1 MVNRGGRQYKREICC
16 QGPRNPTKLTVPRAA
31 VTKGM
36 TGLMTVPMIAAVAL
50 AMLAAVLGVVAL
62 LQWRKLQR
70 LKTESEAAQPA
81 GRGSL
86 AMGAMLA
93 AMREPALVHGERI
106 EFVNEAFAS
115 LVGIPANQIAGK
127 TLSDLVSAEYTE
139 LATLA
144 VARALAGGNG
154 PSLTELELADSHGQV
169 TRLELS
175 GSILETEGR
184 KVILFTAEE
193 MLPHREDAAAG
204 AAPARSQLALDSL
217 GEGLLTTDA
226 HGLIDYMNQSAEALT
241 GIRRA
246 DALGQAFGAMIGF
259 VDEHDR
265 RPLPDPVQ
273 QCLGSGSRVNLGR
286 RSLLIA
292 RATGNELG
300 VEATA
305 SPIRAPD
312 GEIAGVAVMLHD
324 VSELRGLTQQMSY
337 QASHDALTGLV
348 NRREFERRL
357 GEALEVA
364 HAGRQGHVMCY
375 LDLDRFKAV
384 NDTSGHLA
392 GDNMLREVAAL
403 IREAVRDSDTVSRL
417 GGDEFGVLLVGCPLD
432 KARQIADDILRAI
445 GEYRFVWKDRIFSV
459 GVSIGIVELTAESN
473 SLEEI
478 LSAADSACYV
488 AKKQSESHV
497 HVYSSHDEAIARNRG
512 EIHWLQRLQAA
523 LRDGYFELYV
533 QPIEPAH
540 PGVASGGPAMEVF
553 VRLHD
558 EGQAIAPA
566 VFFPAA
572 ERYRLMSM
580 IDRWVLTSALA
591 ALAAGA
597 IRLPPGRSLSI
608 NLSGQTLA
616 DPTFLEFVVDELDR
630 TGLQPAQIC
639 FEVAETSVI
648 GNLEQARRFI
658 DVLHGMGCHFAL
670 DDFGTDLGGFANLKQ
685 LPMDYLKIDGSFMR
699 DLGRDTVN
707 QAMVT
712 AVVGMARTLNFRL
725 VAEQI
730 EDVAA
735 LEAARAM
742 GIDFVQGHA
751 IGRPRPLAPAA

>member
-1 MVNRGGRQYKREICC
+1 
-16 QGPRNPTKLTVPRAA
+16 
-31 VTKGM
+31 
-36 TGLMTVPMIAAVAL
+36 MTVPTIAAVVL
-50 AMLAAVLGVVAL
+50 AMFAAVLGVIAFR
-62 LQWRKLQR
+62 QRRKLSR
-70 LKTESEAAQPA
+70 LEAEAVAASPA
-81 GRGSL
+81 PRAGD
-86 AMGAMLA
+86 AMRAMISAL
-93 AMREPALVHGERI
+93 REPALLHGEQI
-106 EFVNEAFAS
+106 EAANDAFAAI
-115 LVGIPANQIAGK
+115 VGMPAAQLAGK
-127 TLSDLVSAEYTE
+127 RLSEVVGGEYAE
-139 LATLA
+139 LAALA
-144 VARALAGGNG
+144 VTRALAGESRL
-154 PSLTELELADSHGQV
+154 SLTELEITDPHGQV
-169 TRLELS
+169 TRVELT
-175 GSILETEGR
+175 GSAIEVAGR
-184 KVILFTAEE
+184 TLVLFTAEE
-193 MLPHREDAAAG
+193 MLPHREATAAAPQ
-204 AAPARSQLALDSL
+204 PARSQLALESL

-226 HGLIDYMNQSAEALT
+226 HGLIDYMNQSAESLT
-241 GIRRA
+241 GMRRE
-246 DALGQAFGAMIGF
+246 DAAGKTFGAMIGF

-265 RPLPDPVQ
+265 RPLADPVQ
-273 QCLGSGSRVNLGR
+273 QCLATGARVNLGR
-286 RSLLIA
+286 RSILIS
-292 RATGNELG
+292 RASGSELG

-305 SPIRAPD
+305 SPIRGPD
-312 GEIAGVAVMLHD
+312 GDIAGVAVMLHD

-357 GEALEVA
+357 GEALEIA
-364 HAGRQGHVMCY
+364 RAGRQSHVMCY

-403 IREAVRDSDTVSRL
+403 IREAVRDSDTVARL
-417 GGDEFGVLLVGCPLD
+417 GGDEFGVLLVGCPLE
-432 KARQIADDILRAI
+432 KARQIADDVSRAI

-459 GVSIGIVELTAESN
+459 GVSIGIVELTGESN
-473 SLEEI
+473 SLEEVM
-478 LSAADSACYV
+478 SAADSACYV
-488 AKKQSESHV
+488 AKKQSDTHI
-497 HVYSSHDEAIARNRG
+497 HVYSSHDEAIARSRG

-523 LRDGYFELYV
+523 LRDGFFELYV
-533 QPIEPAH
+533 QPIEPTR
-540 PGVASGGPAMEVF
+540 PGTPSPNGPAMEVF

-566 VFFPAA
+566 EFFPAA

-580 IDRWVLTSALA
+580 IDRWVLGSALA

-608 NLSGQTLA
+608 NISGQTLA
-616 DPTFLEFVVDELDR
+616 DPSFLELVVDELDR
-630 TGLQPAQIC
+630 TGVQPAQIC

-648 GNLEQARRFI
+648 GNLEQARRFV
-658 DVLHGMGCHFAL
+658 DVLHGMGCRFAL

-699 DLGRDTVN
+699 DLGRDSVN
-707 QAMVT
+707 QAMVS

-730 EDVAA
+730 EDVTA

>member
-1 MVNRGGRQYKREICC
+1 
-16 QGPRNPTKLTVPRAA
+16 
-31 VTKGM
+31 M
-36 TGLMTVPMIAAVAL
+36 TGLMTVPTIAAVAL
-50 AMLAAVLGVVAL
+50 ATLAAVLAVIA
-62 LQWRKLQR
+62 WRQR
-70 LKTESEAAQPA
+70 LKLVRLQDEAAAARLPVQGA
-81 GRGSL
+81 D
-86 AMGAMLA
+86 AMHAMLA
-93 AMREPALVHGERI
+93 ALREPALLHGERI
-106 EFVNEAFAS
+106 EAANEAFAT
-115 LVGIPANQIAGK
+115 LVGIPARELTGK
-127 TLSDLVSAEYTE
+127 TLAELVSGEYAE

-144 VARALAGGNG
+144 VTRALAGTAG
-154 PSLTELELADSHGQV
+154 PALTEVELADAHGQV

-175 GSILETEGR
+175 GSALESAGR
-184 KVILFTAEE
+184 KIVLLTAEE
-193 MLPHREDAAAG
+193 MLPHREGGGAG
-204 AAPARSQLALDSL
+204 LPPARSQLALDSL

-226 HGLIDYMNQSAEALT
+226 HGLIDYLNPSAEALT
-241 GIRRA
+241 GMRRE
-246 DALGQAFGAMIGF
+246 DAIGQAFGAMFGF

-265 RPLPDPVQ
+265 RALADPVQ
-273 QCLGSGSRVNLGR
+273 QCLTTGSRVNLGR
-286 RSLLIA
+286 RSILIS
-292 RATGNELG
+292 RATGSELG
-300 VEATA
+300 IESTA
-305 SPIRAPD
+305 SPIRGPEGD
-312 GEIAGVAVMLHD
+312 LSGVAVMLHD

-348 NRREFERRL
+348 NRREFERRVT
-357 GEALEVA
+357 EALEIA
-364 HAGRQGHVMCY
+364 RAGRQGHVMCY

-403 IREAVRDSDTVSRL
+403 IREAVRDSDTVARL

-459 GVSIGIVELTAESN
+459 GVSIGLVELTGESN

-478 LSAADSACYV
+478 MSAADSACYV
-488 AKKQSESHV
+488 AKKQTDSHI
-497 HVYSSHDEAIARNRG
+497 HVYSSHDEAVARSRG

-523 LRDGYFELYV
+523 LRDGFFELYI
-533 QPIEPAH
+533 QPIEPTR
-540 PGVASGGPAMEVF
+540 PGSSNGPAMEVF

-558 EGQAIAPA
+558 EGQAVSPA
-566 VFFPAA
+566 EFFPAA

-580 IDRWVLTSALA
+580 IDRWVLSSALA
-591 ALAAGA
+591 ALTAGA

-608 NLSGQTLA
+608 NISGQTLA

-630 TGLQPAQIC
+630 SGVQPSQIC
-639 FEVAETSVI
+639 FEVSETTVI

-658 DVLHGMGCHFAL
+658 DVLHGMGCRFAL
-670 DDFGTDLGGFANLKQ
+670 DDFGTDLGGFSNLKQ

-707 QAMVT
+707 QAMVS

>member
-1 MVNRGGRQYKREICC
+1 
-16 QGPRNPTKLTVPRAA
+16 
-31 VTKGM
+31 M
-36 TGLMTVPMIAAVAL
+36 TGLMTVQMIAAVAL
-50 AMLAAVLGVVAL
+50 AMLAAGLGLVAL
-62 LQWRKLQR
+62 LQWRKVKRLQPDPD
-70 LKTESEAAQPA
+70 TAHPA
-81 GRGSL
+81 ERSGD
-86 AMGAMLA
+86 AMRAMLT
-93 AMREPALVHGERI
+93 AMREPALLHGERI
-106 EFVNEAFAS
+106 EAVNDAFSS
-115 LVGIPANQIAGK
+115 LVGIPATELAGK
-127 TLSDLVSAEYTE
+127 SLADLVSGEYSE

-144 VARALAGGNG
+144 VARAREGQSG
-154 PSLTELELADSHGQV
+154 PSLTEVEFADEHGQV
-169 TRLELS
+169 TRLELT
-175 GSILETEGR
+175 GSVLDLAGR
-184 KVILFTAEE
+184 RIVLFTAEE
-193 MLPHREDAAAG
+193 MLPHRAEAAEPP
-204 AAPARSQLALDSL
+204 PARSQLALDSL

-226 HGLIDYMNQSAEALT
+226 HGLIDYLNRAAEALT
-241 GIRRA
+241 GMRRQ

-292 RATGNELG
+292 RPTGNELG

-305 SPIRAPD
+305 SPIRGPE
-312 GEIAGVAVMLHD
+312 GEIMGVAVMLHD
-324 VSELRGLTQQMSY
+324 VSELRGLTQQMTY

-364 HAGRQGHVMCY
+364 RAGRQSHVMCY
-375 LDLDRFKAV
+375 LDLDRFKVV

-403 IREAVRDSDTVSRL
+403 IREAVRDSDTVARL
-417 GGDEFGVLLVGCPLD
+417 GGDEFGVLLVGCPLE
-432 KARQIADDILRAI
+432 KARQIADDVWRAI

-459 GVSIGIVELTAESN
+459 GVSIGLVELTGEAQ

-478 LSAADSACYV
+478 MSAADSACYV
-488 AKKQSESHV
+488 AKKQGESHV

-523 LRDGYFELYV
+523 LRDGFFELYV
-533 QPIEPAH
+533 QPIEPTR
-540 PGVASGGPAMEVF
+540 PGTVNGPAMEVF

-566 VFFPAA
+566 EFFPAA

-580 IDRWVLTSALA
+580 IDRWVLGSALA
-591 ALAAGA
+591 ALSAGA
-597 IRLPPGRSLSI
+597 IRLPAGRSLSI
-608 NLSGQTLA
+608 NISGQTLG

-630 TGLQPAQIC
+630 SGVPPAQMC

-648 GNLEQARRFI
+648 GNLEHARRFI
-658 DVLHGMGCHFAL
+658 DVLHGMGCRFAL

-707 QAMVT
+707 QAMVN
-712 AVVGMARTLNFRL
+712 AVVGMARSLNFRL

-730 EDVAA
+730 EDVAS

-751 IGRPRPLAPAA
+751 VGRPRPLAPAA

>member
-1 MVNRGGRQYKREICC
+1 
-16 QGPRNPTKLTVPRAA
+16 
-31 VTKGM
+31 M
-36 TGLMTVPMIAAVAL
+36 TGLMTVPMIAAVVL
-50 AMLAAVLGVVAL
+50 AMVAAVLGIIAL
-62 LQWRKLQR
+62 LQWRKLRQM
-70 LKTESEAAQPA
+70 TAQSGSAQPA
-81 GRGSL
+81 GRGGI
-86 AMGAMLA
+86 AMHAMLA

-106 EFVNEAFAS
+106 EIVNEAFAS
-115 LVGIPANQIAGK
+115 LVGIPAEQIVGRSLA
-127 TLSDLVSAEYTE
+127 DLVSGEYTE
-139 LATLA
+139 LAALA
-144 VARALAGGNG
+144 VTRAQAGGNG
-154 PSLTELELADSHGQV
+154 PSLTELELVDPHGQV

-175 GSILETEGR
+175 GSQLESEGR
-184 KVILFTAEE
+184 TVVLFTAEE
-193 MLPHREDAAAG
+193 MLPHREDAATG

-226 HGLIDYMNQSAEALT
+226 HGLIDYVNPSAESLT
-241 GIRRA
+241 GIRRE
-246 DALGQAFGAMIGF
+246 DAIGQAFGAMIGF
-259 VDEHDR
+259 VDENDR

-305 SPIRAPD
+305 SPIRSPD
-312 GEIAGVAVMLHD
+312 GEIGGVAVMLHD

-357 GEALEVA
+357 GEALEIA
-364 HAGRQGHVMCY
+364 RAGRQGHVMCY

-432 KARQIADDILRAI
+432 KARQIADDVWRAI
-445 GEYRFVWKDRIFSV
+445 SEYRFVWKDRIFSV
-459 GVSIGIVELTAESN
+459 GVSIGIVELTGETN

-478 LSAADSACYV
+478 MSAADSACYV
-488 AKKQSESHV
+488 AKKQSDSHV
-497 HVYSSHDEAIARNRG
+497 HVYSSHDEAVARSRG

-533 QPIEPAH
+533 QPIEPAR
-540 PGVASGGPAMEVF
+540 PGGAPGGPAMEVF

-558 EGQAIAPA
+558 EGHAVAPA
-566 VFFPAA
+566 EFFPAA

-591 ALAAGA
+591 AISAGA
-597 IRLPPGRSLSI
+597 IRLPSGRSLSI
-608 NLSGQTLA
+608 NISGQTLA
-616 DPTFLEFVVDELDR
+616 DATFLEFVVDELDR
-630 TGLQPAQIC
+630 SGVQPAQIC

-658 DVLHGMGCHFAL
+658 DVLHGMGCRFAL

-707 QAMVT
+707 QAMVS

>member
-1 MVNRGGRQYKREICC
+1 
-16 QGPRNPTKLTVPRAA
+16 
-31 VTKGM
+31 M
-36 TGLMTVPMIAAVAL
+36 TGLMTVPMIAAIAL
-50 AMLAAVLGVVAL
+50 AMLTAGLAIIAF
-62 LQWRKLQR
+62 LQWRKLGQLQAPR
-70 LKTESEAAQPA
+70 DDPTPS
-81 GRGSL
+81 
-86 AMGAMLA
+86 MLA
-93 AMREPALVHGERI
+93 AMREPALLHGERI
-106 EFVNEAFAS
+106 ECANAAFVS
-115 LVGIPANQIAGK
+115 LVGIPMDQIVGRRLA
-127 TLSDLVSAEYTE
+127 DLVSADYGE

-144 VARALAGGNG
+144 VARALSGGNG
-154 PSLTELELADSHGQV
+154 PALTEVELADAHGQV

-175 GSILETEGR
+175 GSMLETEGR
-184 KVILFTAEE
+184 KVVLFTAEE
-193 MLPHREDAAAG
+193 MLPHPDDAATG
-204 AAPARSQLALDSL
+204 GVPARSQLALDSL

-226 HGLIDYMNQSAEALT
+226 HGLIDYLNPSAEALT
-241 GIRRA
+241 GLRRE
-246 DALGQAFGAMIGF
+246 DAIGQAFGAMIGF
-259 VDEHDR
+259 VDENDR

-292 RATGNELG
+292 RASGNELG

-305 SPIRAPD
+305 SPIRGPG

-357 GEALEVA
+357 SEALEIA
-364 HAGRQGHVMCY
+364 RAGRQGHVMCY

-392 GDNMLREVAAL
+392 GDNMLREIAAL

-432 KARQIADDILRAI
+432 KARQIADDIWRAI

-459 GVSIGIVELTAESN
+459 GISIGLVELTGESN

-478 LSAADSACYV
+478 MSAADSACYV
-488 AKKQSESHV
+488 AKKQNDSHV
-497 HVYSSHDEAIARNRG
+497 HVYSSHDEVVARSRG
-512 EIHWLQRLQAA
+512 EIQWLHRLQAA
-523 LRDGYFELYV
+523 LRDGFFELYI
-533 QPIEPAH
+533 QPIEPTR
-540 PGVASGGPAMEVF
+540 PGASGGPAMEVF

-566 VFFPAA
+566 EFFPAA

-580 IDRWVLTSALA
+580 IDRWVLASALA
-591 ALAAGA
+591 AISAGA

-608 NLSGQTLA
+608 NISGQTLA
-616 DPTFLEFVVDELDR
+616 DPSFLEFVVEELDR
-630 TGLQPAQIC
+630 SGVQPAQIC

-658 DVLHGMGCHFAL
+658 DVLHGMGCRFAL
-670 DDFGTDLGGFANLKQ
+670 DDFGTDLGGFSNLKQ

-707 QAMVT
+707 QAMVS

-725 VAEQI
+725 IAEQI

>member
-1 MVNRGGRQYKREICC
+1 
-16 QGPRNPTKLTVPRAA
+16 
-31 VTKGM
+31 
-36 TGLMTVPMIAAVAL
+36 MTVPTIAAVAL
-50 AMLAAVLGVVAL
+50 AILAAVLAVIA
-62 LQWRKLQR
+62 WRQRQR
-70 LKTESEAAQPA
+70 LTQLQDRDAPARPSGQGNDAA
-81 GRGSL
+81 R
-86 AMGAMLA
+86 AMLA
-93 AMREPALVHGERI
+93 ALREPALLHGERI
-106 EFVNEAFAS
+106 EAVNDAFAT
-115 LVGIPANQIAGK
+115 VIGIPAAQLIGK
-127 TLSDLVSAEYTE
+127 TLSELVSSEYAE
-139 LATLA
+139 LAALA
-144 VARALAGGNG
+144 VARAITGTSG
-154 PSLTELELADSHGQV
+154 PSLTEVEFADSHGQV
-169 TRLELS
+169 TRIELS
-175 GSILETEGR
+175 GSALESAGR
-184 KVILFTAEE
+184 KLVLFTAEE
-193 MLPHREDAAAG
+193 MLPHQTGDGAG
-204 AAPARSQLALDSL
+204 LPPARSQLALDSL
-217 GEGLLTTDA
+217 GEGILTTDA
-226 HGLIDYMNQSAEALT
+226 HGLIDYLNPSAETLT
-241 GIRRA
+241 SMRRE
-246 DALGQAFGAMIGF
+246 DAVGQAFGAMIGF

-265 RPLPDPVQ
+265 RALADPVQ
-273 QCLGSGSRVNLGR
+273 QCLATGSRVNLGR
-286 RSLLIA
+286 RSLLIS
-292 RATGNELG
+292 RASGNELG

-305 SPIRAPD
+305 SPIRGPQGD
-312 GEIAGVAVMLHD
+312 VTGVAVMLHD

-357 GEALEVA
+357 GEALEIA
-364 HAGRQGHVMCY
+364 RAGRQGHVMCY

-432 KARQIADDILRAI
+432 KARQIADDIWRAI
-445 GEYRFVWKDRIFSV
+445 DEYRFVWKDRIFSV
-459 GVSIGIVELTAESN
+459 GISIGLVELTGESN

-478 LSAADSACYV
+478 MSAADSACYV
-488 AKKQSESHV
+488 AKKQGDSHV
-497 HVYSSHDEAIARNRG
+497 HVYSSHDEAVARSRG
-512 EIHWLQRLQAA
+512 EIQWLQRLQAA
-523 LRDGYFELYV
+523 LRDGFFELYV
-533 QPIEPAH
+533 QPIEPTR
-540 PGVASGGPAMEVF
+540 PGASNGPAMEVF

-558 EGQAIAPA
+558 EGQAVLPA
-566 VFFPAA
+566 DFFPAA

-580 IDRWVLTSALA
+580 IDRWVLGSALA
-591 ALAAGA
+591 ALSAGA
-597 IRLPPGRSLSI
+597 IRLPPGRSLSLNI
-608 NLSGQTLA
+608 SGQTLA

-630 TGLQPAQIC
+630 SGVQPSQMC

-658 DVLHGMGCHFAL
+658 DVLHGMGCRFAL

-699 DLGRDTVN
+699 DLGRDSVN

-730 EDVAA
+730 EDVAS

>member
-1 MVNRGGRQYKREICC
+1 
-16 QGPRNPTKLTVPRAA
+16 
-31 VTKGM
+31 
-36 TGLMTVPMIAAVAL
+36 MTVPTIAAVVL
-50 AMLAAVLGVVAL
+50 AMFAAVLGVIAFR
-62 LQWRKLQR
+62 QRRKLSRLEAEAVAASPAQR
-70 LKTESEAAQPA
+70 A
-81 GRGSL
+81 GD
-86 AMGAMLA
+86 AMRAMISAL
-93 AMREPALVHGERI
+93 REPALLHGEQI
-106 EFVNEAFAS
+106 EAANDAFAAI
-115 LVGIPANQIAGK
+115 VGMPAAQLAGK
-127 TLSDLVSAEYTE
+127 RLSEVVGGEYAE
-139 LATLA
+139 LAALA
-144 VARALAGGNG
+144 VTRALAGESR
-154 PSLTELELADSHGQV
+154 PSLTELEITDPHGQV
-169 TRLELS
+169 TRVELT
-175 GSILETEGR
+175 GSAIEVAGR
-184 KVILFTAEE
+184 TLVLFTAEE
-193 MLPHREDAAAG
+193 MLPHREAPAAG
-204 AAPARSQLALDSL
+204 PQPDRSQLALESL

-226 HGLIDYMNQSAEALT
+226 HGLIDYMNQSAESLT
-241 GIRRA
+241 GMRRE
-246 DALGQAFGAMIGF
+246 DAAGKTFGAMIGF

-265 RPLPDPVQ
+265 RALADPVQ
-273 QCLGSGSRVNLGR
+273 QCLATGARVNLGR
-286 RSLLIA
+286 RSILIS
-292 RATGNELG
+292 RASGSELG

-305 SPIRAPD
+305 SPIRGPD
-312 GEIAGVAVMLHD
+312 GDVAGVAVMLHD

-357 GEALEVA
+357 GEALEIA
-364 HAGRQGHVMCY
+364 RAGRQSHVMCY

-403 IREAVRDSDTVSRL
+403 IREAVRDSDTVARL
-417 GGDEFGVLLVGCPLD
+417 GGDEFGVLLVGCPLE
-432 KARQIADDILRAI
+432 KARQIADDVSRAI

-459 GVSIGIVELTAESN
+459 GVSIGIVELTGESN

-478 LSAADSACYV
+478 MSAADSACYV
-488 AKKQSESHV
+488 AKKQSDTHI
-497 HVYSSHDEAIARNRG
+497 HVYSSHDEAIARSRG

-523 LRDGYFELYV
+523 LRDGFFELYV
-533 QPIEPAH
+533 QPIEPTR
-540 PGVASGGPAMEVF
+540 PGTPSPNGPAMEVF

-566 VFFPAA
+566 EFFPAA

-580 IDRWVLTSALA
+580 IDRWVLGSALA
-591 ALAAGA
+591 ALGAGA

-608 NLSGQTLA
+608 NISGQTLA
-616 DPTFLEFVVDELDR
+616 DPSFLEFVVDELDR
-630 TGLQPAQIC
+630 TGIQPAQIC

-658 DVLHGMGCHFAL
+658 DVLHGMGCRFAL

-699 DLGRDTVN
+699 DLGRDSVN
-707 QAMVT
+707 QAMVS

-730 EDVAA
+730 EDVTA

>member
-1 MVNRGGRQYKREICC
+1 
-16 QGPRNPTKLTVPRAA
+16 
-31 VTKGM
+31 
-36 TGLMTVPMIAAVAL
+36 MTVPTIVAVAL
-50 AMLAAVLGVVAL
+50 AITAAVCAAVA
-62 LQWRKLQR
+62 WRLRQR
-70 LKTESEAAQPA
+70 LLRLQEADAPARSAQP
-81 GRGSL
+81 GDD
-86 AMGAMLA
+86 AMRAMLA
-93 AMREPALVHGERI
+93 ALREPALLHGERI
-106 EFVNEAFAS
+106 EAANEAFAAI
-115 LVGIPANQIAGK
+115 VGVPAAQLAGK
-127 TLSDLVSAEYTE
+127 TLSGVVAGEYAE
-139 LATLA
+139 LAALA
-144 VARALAGGNG
+144 VARALASEAK
-154 PSLTELELADSHGQV
+154 PSLTELEITDPHGQV
-169 TRLELS
+169 TRIELT
-175 GSILETEGR
+175 GSAIEVGGR
-184 KVILFTAEE
+184 KLALFTAQE
-193 MLPHREDAAAG
+193 MLPHREAPALG
-204 AAPARSQLALDSL
+204 LPPARSQLALESL
-217 GEGLLTTDA
+217 GEGILTTDA

-241 GIRRA
+241 GMRREEA
-246 DALGQAFGAMIGF
+246 AGKAFSAMIGF

-265 RPLPDPVQ
+265 RALADPVQ
-273 QCLGSGSRVNLGR
+273 QCLATGARVNLGR
-286 RSLLIA
+286 RSILLS
-292 RATGNELG
+292 RASGRELG

-305 SPIRAPD
+305 SPIRGPD
-312 GEIAGVAVMLHD
+312 GDVDGVAVMLHD

-357 GEALEVA
+357 GESLEIA
-364 HAGRQGHVMCY
+364 RAGRQSHVMCF

-403 IREAVRDSDTVSRL
+403 IREAVRDSDTVARL

-432 KARQIADDILRAI
+432 KARQIADDVSRAI

-459 GVSIGIVELTAESN
+459 GVSIGIVELTGESN
-473 SLEEI
+473 SLEEVM
-478 LSAADSACYV
+478 SAADSACYV
-488 AKKQSESHV
+488 AKKQSDGHI
-497 HVYSSHDEAIARNRG
+497 HVYSSHDEAIARSRG

-523 LRDGYFELYV
+523 LRDGFFELYV
-533 QPIEPAH
+533 QPIEPTR
-540 PGVASGGPAMEVF
+540 PGTGASNGPAMEVF

-566 VFFPAA
+566 EFFPAA

-580 IDRWVLTSALA
+580 IDRWVLGSALA

-608 NLSGQTLA
+608 NISGQTLA
-616 DPTFLEFVVDELDR
+616 DPSFLEFVVDELDR
-630 TGLQPAQIC
+630 TGAQPAQIC
-639 FEVAETSVI
+639 FEVAESSVT
-648 GNLEQARRFI
+648 GNLEQARRFV
-658 DVLHGMGCHFAL
+658 DVLHGMGCRFAL

-699 DLGRDTVN
+699 DLGRDSVN
-707 QAMVT
+707 QAMVS

-730 EDVAA
+730 EDVTS